1 MKRGVGVIIA
11 VLLLLVIGGVV
22 VAPRWRLYPEGSTA
36 TKYPGSNQVVE
47 EQGGEYLVDP
57 KENGK
62 PFFVAEEDAAQY
74 SPELY
79 TLTAIP
85 AQTELLYAVGRVV
98 KWEKIEGSSERYLV
112 VKHASGQARYRVTER
127 TALAIERVGAPWS
140 KEPNKLEK
148 LSKGLVEEMTE
159 ARLSRMIL
167 PGDAVTL
174 LPVWELPELSKK
186 DEQGEYL
193 VSTIIMRR
201 GIGL

>member
-11 VLLLLVIGGVV
+11 VLLLLAIGGVLI
-22 VAPRWRLYPEGSTA
+22 APRWRLYPEGSTA
-36 TKYPGSNQVVE
+36 TKYPGSSQVVE
-47 EQGGEYLVDP
+47 EQGAEYLVDP

-62 PFFVAEEDAAQY
+62 PFFVPEEEVSQY
-74 SPELY
+74 STKQY
-79 TLTAIP
+79 NLTVIP

-98 KWEKIEGSSERYLV
+98 RWEKIDGSSELYLAISH
-112 VKHASGQARYRVTER
+112 KDGQARYRVTGG
-127 TALAIERVGAPWS
+127 TALAIERVGALWH

-148 LSKGLVEEMTE
+148 LTPGRVEEMAE
-159 ARLSRMIL
+159 ANIKRMIL
-167 PGDAVTL
+167 PGDAVII
-174 LPVWELPELSKK
+174 LPVWELPVLSKK